1 MRRFIPLWL
10 LLLLLLVGCKPAT
23 QPPAPTYTK
32 YQYQF
37 FDTFDT
43 VIQLTGYTTSEEE
56 FRAHAE
62 AAHAEFIR
70 LHKLFD
76 RFNSYEG
83 MTNIHTLNQNAGG
96 QPLVVD
102 SDLLSCLSLSVD
114 WYHRSGGRV
123 NVAMGSVTDLWQR
136 HTSAYGPYSDPAS
149 TTLPDPE
156 ELLRA
161 GEHISIES
169 VVIDPDAGTVQI
181 TDPEMLLD
189 LGSTAKGYATEQVA
203 RLLESRGFKSFIL
216 SAGGN
221 VRCGDGPLDDLR
233 PYWGIGLENPDPSLI
248 QTDSGYLDVLFTTH
262 MSVVS
267 SGDYQRYYFYGDQRI
282 HHLID
287 PDTLY
292 PGERYRSV
300 IVVAPDSG
308 DCDALSTAVFL
319 LDMESGRALAESV
332 GAEVLWVTPDGQV
345 TVTEGLV
352 PHLRERGGATNTH

>member
-1 MRRFIPLWL
+1 ML
-10 LLLLLLVGCKPAT
+10 GCKPAA

-83 MTNIHTLNQNAGG
+83 MTNIHTLSKMPAASR
-96 QPLVVD
+96 VVD
-102 SDLLSCLSLSVD
+102 SDLLSCLSLSVIGTTAAAD
-114 WYHRSGGRV
+114 GSMWPWAASPTY
-123 NVAMGSVTDLWQR
+123 GSVT
-136 HTSAYGPYSDPAS
+136 PAPMGLIP
-149 TTLPDPE
+149 TLPAPRCPTRGA
-156 ELLRA
+156 LASWGAHIHRVGGHRPRCRHRA
-161 GEHISIES
+161 NHRPRD
-169 VVIDPDAGTVQI
+169 VAR
-181 TDPEMLLD
+181 
-189 LGSTAKGYATEQVA
+189 LGLHRQGYATEQVA
-203 RLLESRGFKSFIL
+203 RLLGRGFKSFIL

-267 SGDYQRYYFYGDQRI
+267 SGDYQRYYFYGDRRI